1 MKTVSICAVAAIT
14 LSLVGCANKVDE
26 CNALVG
32 VINDNHTGEDRPSAG
47 DKVFEMKRNVEDDGK
62 SVAALNIMNPRVPEV
77 RKLRDDLHAGFKTRL
92 DGEEIIVAAA
102 EASPPDV
109 DKAKNG
115 LARVTTSAT
124 MLTAAYASVTAF
136 CKEK

>member
-1 MKTVSICAVAAIT
+1 
-14 LSLVGCANKVDE
+14 
-26 CNALVG
+26 
-32 VINDNHTGEDRPSAG
+32 
-47 DKVFEMKRNVEDDGK
+47 VEDDGK